1 MNYYPQQGGIN
12 WVQGIAGANAYPL
25 MPNTNVVL
33 MDRENEGIFYIK
45 ICDNV
50 GMYTLRTFRY
60 TEIIPQEKSA
70 ANIDMSNFV
79 SRDEFNALKAL
90 IEERSANNEQS
101 VSANNGQST
110 AAATVSTTAAAA
122 RT

>member
-25 MPNTNVVL
+25 MPNTNAVL

-60 TEIIPQEKSA
+60 TEIVPQEKPA

-79 SRDEFNALKAL
+79 SREEFNALKAL
-90 IEERSANNEQS
+90 IEERSANNEQP
-101 VSANNGQST
+101 VSANCEQP
-110 AAATVSTTAAAA
+110 TAAAA
-122 RT
+122 GSTGNTARN